1 MEIYRELF
9 AEKKGE
15 KAADDDQKKKRDDMR
30 NFIKATMQT
39 DQIDRV
45 DYEELKKE
53 IEGEGLISRI
63 KYRKQV

>member
-15 KAADDDQKKKRDDMR
+15 KAADEEHKKKRDDMR
-30 NFIKATMQT
+30 NFIKETMRT

-45 DYEELKKE
+45 DYEELKRQV
-53 IEGEGLISRI
+53 EGEGLISRI